1 MGSGCLGSDPGLISF
16 CSVSPL
22 AAWLTIQSL
31 SVPICQTRVA
41 LKTYVMRLMMLKGH
55 TCKLEESLDL
65 LLEPRWPL
73 MCAKLLQWC
82 PILCEPMDCS
92 PPGFSVREDSP
103 GKNTGVGCH
112 VLLQGIFL
120 TQGSNSSLLH
130 LLRWQAGPL
139 PLGSLGK
146 PLYWPLTK
154 PQTHPA
160 CSYL

>member
-1 MGSGCLGSDPGLISF
+1 MGSGCLGSDPGLTSF

-73 MCAKLLQWC
+73 MCAKSLQWC

-92 PPGFSVREDSP
+92 PPGFSVREDFPRQEYRGGLPCPPPGDLPDPGIKLKSLTSP
-103 GKNTGVGCH
+103 A
-112 VLLQGIFL
+112 L
-120 TQGSNSSLLH
+120 
-130 LLRWQAGPL
+130 AGRSFTTRVTWEALILAP
-139 PLGSLGK
+139 
-146 PLYWPLTK
+146 
-154 PQTHPA
+154 H
-160 CSYL
+160 